1 MIMKTPYDIPVAK
14 TFDLKKIQSQIAEAV
29 VAGEYATLDKVRESR
44 DIYRRPDEMWGVD
57 LASDTICIVRNT
69 EYKTSVEPFPYPI
82 KVRTAAGKE
91 LYALD
96 LKFCVAEERNKNLYG
111 KMYNPD
117 PAKFLVELLPW
128 MRAWDAGEYGD
139 IRRVHDYVTG
149 TFAVWVS
156 SVISNVTGVHGGE
169 DFDIIRFLACYWFQS
184 QFSPVPYVM
193 DEQERLRMRRIMVNC
208 WPRPDSVVDLQTKD
222 FQYIGSL
229 EEFIEAVKRMLPK
242 NRRMQML
249 NRAMFTQQVSN
260 GWYGFN
266 PGMMP
271 AAALEYPPMF
281 IAMYYFSLTNSSQQG
296 HSFGKA
302 TQVLR
307 DTQKRAD
314 FLASYRR
321 TVNVWKQ
328 P

>member
-156 SVISNVTGVHGGE
+156 SVISN
-169 DFDIIRFLACYWFQS
+169 I
-184 QFSPVPYVM
+184 
-193 DEQERLRMRRIMVNC
+193 
-208 WPRPDSVVDLQTKD
+208 
-222 FQYIGSL
+222 
-229 EEFIEAVKRMLPK
+229 
-242 NRRMQML
+242 
-249 NRAMFTQQVSN
+249 
-260 GWYGFN
+260 
-266 PGMMP
+266 
-271 AAALEYPPMF
+271 
-281 IAMYYFSLTNSSQQG
+281 
-296 HSFGKA
+296 
-302 TQVLR
+302 
-307 DTQKRAD
+307 
-314 FLASYRR
+314 
-321 TVNVWKQ
+321 
-328 P
+328 